1 MHWHWRRN
9 HRFTEQLSTGAYYP
23 PVVTAGRFLLPEH
36 PTWQWGHCAVEP
48 KITWAK
54 KPIISISE
62 VRLECKLLR
71 RQPSASS
78 TLCNFLVCL
87 FFKEDYKHICLC
99 LSTTTIRLSFLQL
112 LFLKWDDKWMKQ
124 ILHFVPILA
133 FFCFAGT
140 TLVIGGSTKGRCK
153 WQEEPEGEG
162 GGWIL
167 LHFAF
172 FA

>member
-36 PTWQWGHCAVEP
+36 PTWQRGHCAVEP

-87 FFKEDYKHICLC
+87 FLKRTINTFAFVSLQQQFDYLFSSCYFWNE
-99 LSTTTIRLSFLQL
+99 TTNWWNKFYT
-112 LFLKWDDKWMKQ
+112 LFQYW
-124 ILHFVPILA
+124 P
-133 FFCFAGT
+133 FFCFSGT

>member
-1 MHWHWRRN
+1 MLQ
-9 HRFTEQLSTGAYYP
+9 EVSTGAYYP

-36 PTWQWGHCAVEP
+36 PTWQRGHCAVEP

-71 RQPSASS
+71 RQPSASFAFVS
-78 TLCNFLVCL
+78 LQQQFDYLFSSCYFWNETTNWWNKFYTLFQYWP
-87 FFKEDYKHICLC
+87 F
-99 LSTTTIRLSFLQL
+99 S
-112 LFLKWDDKWMKQ
+112 
-124 ILHFVPILA
+124 
-133 FFCFAGT
+133 CFAGT
-140 TLVIGGSTKGRCK
+140 TLVIGGSTKGSYK